1 MSRVKVYA
9 DIEGAAR
16 DWLRTVPGVTD
27 FVASRVF
34 FGLPVNTQ
42 WPAIV
47 VRQVGGGPSGDAPIT
62 VALLQI
68 DCWSQGPK
76 KAQAAALKGAV
87 EGAIES
93 LTGGTPLGAGAV
105 ALWGSVE
112 SSIWLPDPES
122 NQARY
127 VITAEIAAR
136 AA

>member
-1 MSRVKVYA
+1 VSAVKVYA
-9 DIEGAAR
+9 DVEGAAR
-16 DWLRTVPGVTD
+16 DWLRTVPEV
-27 FVASRVF
+27 VALVATRVF
-34 FGLPVNTQ
+34 FGLPSNTQ

-47 VRQVGGGPSGDAPIT
+47 VRQVGGGPTGDAPIT
-62 VALLQI
+62 AALLQF
-68 DCWSQGPK
+68 DCWGQGQN
-76 KAQAAALKGAV
+76 KAQAGAVKVAV

-127 VITAEIAAR
+127 VITSEIAAR